1 MDRPSDSFSYSPL
14 NPEAAEIRLLTILPD
29 KNGKKVKCTLQ
40 TVSLNNS
47 PQFEALSYVWGN
59 VVEKVEIS
67 VDDIPFQVTT
77 NLEAALKCLR
87 HSRKKRHIW
96 IDFIC
101 IDQNNV
107 KEKNTQLPLM
117 GRIYKDATAVVAW
130 LGPINPNMEQAMSM
144 IKPRE
149 SSSLAGILQD
159 IRQITRPRSRKNQR
173 DTIGSI
179 LDAVQGFLDIVSAP
193 YWGRIWTFQEYYLP
207 EKLPVCMVGN
217 IPFTLPSLVDLGLH
231 FPEILTPFM
240 KDLDK
245 VAPRAGDAADIEDHR
260 KLQSR
265 LKEVLQRLAQSN
277 PMQDFAHDIA
287 ASRKGLSSFAA
298 VLDLTVQRQCY
309 NPLDRFYALY
319 SMVDGVQKKYPVRY
333 DEYTADEVALQV
345 TLWILVYEGV
355 DFVFNMFHFY
365 DGPHGDVVGRPSPTW
380 VPNYRDSTSRSN
392 FRFKEIDKSLQ
403 DWEQKDYMTNLT
415 WLPGKYVLQFWAR
428 RVGRTRICFKFPE
441 ETVEIARRILDA
453 VKEPASEWGNGVDEA
468 NMTERLVWAFL
479 AHGQMQKT
487 FAIDDILNALEQ
499 LTSSSDETS
508 DSTQSSKLVKQ
519 LLRDL
524 PSLAGRTVFQLTDCP
539 TGGFGIGIG
548 HIQEGDL
555 LILSGKMMNPIALRD
570 SGFRRSNPDEDLV
583 HYRMVGN
590 VFVEGIAEDQKEHP
604 TPLLAEIKGA
614 KFEEFLIV

>member
-1 MDRPSDSFSYSPL
+1 MDHPSGSFSYSPL

-29 KNGKKVKCTLQ
+29 KNGKDPVRCTLQ

-59 VVEKVEIS
+59 VVEKVEIL

-87 HSRKKRHIW
+87 HSRKKRLIW

-117 GRIYKDATAVVAW
+117 GRIYKDAISVVAW

-144 IKPRE
+144 IKRRE
-149 SSSLAGILQD
+149 SNLAGILQD
-159 IRQITRPRSRKNQR
+159 VRQMTRPWSRKNRR

-207 EKLPVCMVGN
+207 DKLPVCMVGN
-217 IPFTLPSLVDLGLH
+217 IPFTLPAVVDLGLH
-231 FPEILTPFM
+231 FPEVLTPLM
-240 KDLDK
+240 EDLGK
-245 VAPRAGDAADIEDHR
+245 VAPRAGDAAHIENHR
-260 KLQSR
+260 KLQTR
-265 LKEVLQRLAQSN
+265 LKEARQRLEQSN

-287 ASRKGLSSFAA
+287 ASRKGLSSFAD

-309 NPLDRFYALY
+309 NPHDRFYALY
-319 SMVDGVQKKYPVRY
+319 SMVDGVQKKYPVDY
-333 DEYTADEVALQV
+333 EYTADEVALQI

-365 DGPHGDVVGRPSPTW
+365 DGPHGNILGSPSPSW
-380 VPNYRDSTSRSN
+380 VPNYRDSTSRTS
-392 FRFKEIDKSLQ
+392 FRYKEIDKSLQ
-403 DWEQKDYMTNLT
+403 DWEQKDYMTNLSL
-415 WLPGKYVLQFWAR
+415 LPGKYVLRFWAR
-428 RVGRTRICFKFPE
+428 RVGRTRIVYKFPE
-441 ETVEIARRILDA
+441 ETVGIARRILDA
-453 VKEPASEWGNGVDEA
+453 VKAPASEWGNGVDEA
-468 NMTERLVWAFL
+468 NITERLVWAFL
-479 AHGQMQKT
+479 AHGQMQQT
-487 FAIDDILNALEQ
+487 FAIDAILNALEQ
-499 LTSSSDETS
+499 LSSSSDDVP

-570 SGFRRSNPDEDLV
+570 SGFRNTEEDVV

-590 VFVEGIAEDQKEHP
+590 AFVEGIAEDQKENP
-604 TPLLAEIKGA
+604 TPLLAEIKGG
-614 KFEEFLIV
+614 KYEEFLIL